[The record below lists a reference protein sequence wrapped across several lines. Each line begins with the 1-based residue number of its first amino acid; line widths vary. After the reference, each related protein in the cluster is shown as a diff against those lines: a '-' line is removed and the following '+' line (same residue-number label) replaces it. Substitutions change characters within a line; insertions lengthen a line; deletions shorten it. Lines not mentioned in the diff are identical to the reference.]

1 MKKKIFKYYLLLIL
15 IILSVTVIFIPKV
28 SRKFYTQ
35 EVENKLEGIAF
46 SIEYYLLN
54 EAKNGEIDFDFIAKD
69 YAAKYNQNSTF
80 QGESLR
86 ITFISYDGKVLG
98 DSDANFNQMENHL
111 SRKEIQDALKGNVG
125 KDIRSSKTLKLDL
138 LYMAIP
144 VEELNVIARVS
155 VPLVQIKKI
164 NRLIWL
170 YSILIFIMALI
181 ITVIV
186 SLRIAGLVIRPLNDI
201 ISVSKEITNGNYSR
215 RIKLKSKDELGQLA
229 IHFNKMASKLERT
242 ISDLNTKK
250 IELESIVES
259 ITNGIVAVD
268 GNNKV
273 ILINP
278 AAFTV
283 FNLDAD
289 AEILGDDI
297 ENHIKNSQ
305 INSLLK
311 DAIQKNKPLE
321 AEVAIDGQVLL
332 VNASP
337 IRPKDSDIDNSGGI
351 VFIQDI
357 TKVRK
362 LEQIRTEFVS
372 NVTHELKTPITSIRG
387 FIETLK
393 NGAMNNP
400 VVAER
405 FLEII
410 DIEAERLHELIN
422 DILLLSEIETK
433 LKDTNL
439 EIFDLKSMVDDVFK
453 VMQNIA
459 KEKKISLNNNV
470 RDEVLMKAN
479 INRMKQLI
487 MNLVDNGIKY
497 NVQNGS
503 VSVDGYREDGKVVI
517 SVKDTGIGIP
527 SAHIPR
533 IFERFYRVDKGRSR
547 GMGGTGLG
555 LSIVKH
561 IVNLYNGEIKVNSVV
576 GEGTEFIVKIPCQP

>member
-1 MKKKIFKYYLLLIL
+1 
-15 IILSVTVIFIPKV
+15 
-28 SRKFYTQ
+28 
-35 EVENKLEGIAF
+35 
-46 SIEYYLLN
+46 
-54 EAKNGEIDFDFIAKD
+54 
-69 YAAKYNQNSTF
+69 
-80 QGESLR
+80 
-86 ITFISYDGKVLG
+86 
-98 DSDANFNQMENHL
+98 
-111 SRKEIQDALKGNVG
+111 
-125 KDIRSSKTLKLDL
+125 
-138 LYMAIP
+138 
-144 VEELNVIARVS
+144 
-155 VPLVQIKKI
+155 
-164 NRLIWL
+164 
-170 YSILIFIMALI
+170 
-181 ITVIV
+181 
-186 SLRIAGLVIRPLNDI
+186 
-201 ISVSKEITNGNYSR
+201 
-215 RIKLKSKDELGQLA
+215 
-229 IHFNKMASKLERT
+229 MASKLERT

-321 AEVAIDGQVLL
+321 AEVAIDGRVLL

-433 LKDTNL
+433 LKIPTW
-439 EIFDLKSMVDDVFK
+439 KS
-453 VMQNIA
+453 
-459 KEKKISLNNNV
+459 
-470 RDEVLMKAN
+470 
-479 INRMKQLI
+479 
-487 MNLVDNGIKY
+487 
-497 NVQNGS
+497 
-503 VSVDGYREDGKVVI
+503 
-517 SVKDTGIGIP
+517 
-527 SAHIPR
+527 
-533 IFERFYRVDKGRSR
+533 
-547 GMGGTGLG
+547 
-555 LSIVKH
+555 SI
-561 IVNLYNGEIKVNSVV
+561 
-576 GEGTEFIVKIPCQP
+576 

>member
-1 MKKKIFKYYLLLIL
+1 M
-15 IILSVTVIFIPKV
+15 
-28 SRKFYTQ
+28 
-35 EVENKLEGIAF
+35 
-46 SIEYYLLN
+46 
-54 EAKNGEIDFDFIAKD
+54 
-69 YAAKYNQNSTF
+69 
-80 QGESLR
+80 
-86 ITFISYDGKVLG
+86 
-98 DSDANFNQMENHL
+98 
-111 SRKEIQDALKGNVG
+111 
-125 KDIRSSKTLKLDL
+125 
-138 LYMAIP
+138 
-144 VEELNVIARVS
+144 
-155 VPLVQIKKI
+155 
-164 NRLIWL
+164 IWL

-229 IHFNKMASKLERT
+229 VHFNKMASKLERT

-321 AEVAIDGQVLL
+321 AEVAIDGRVLL

>member
-1 MKKKIFKYYLLLIL
+1 L
-15 IILSVTVIFIPKV
+15 TVSI
-28 SRKFYTQ
+28 SR
-35 EVENKLEGIAF
+35 I
-46 SIEYYLLN
+46 
-54 EAKNGEIDFDFIAKD
+54 
-69 YAAKYNQNSTF
+69 
-80 QGESLR
+80 
-86 ITFISYDGKVLG
+86 
-98 DSDANFNQMENHL
+98 
-111 SRKEIQDALKGNVG
+111 
-125 KDIRSSKTLKLDL
+125 
-138 LYMAIP
+138 
-144 VEELNVIARVS
+144 
-155 VPLVQIKKI
+155 
-164 NRLIWL
+164 
-170 YSILIFIMALI
+170 
-181 ITVIV
+181 
-186 SLRIAGLVIRPLNDI
+186 
-201 ISVSKEITNGNYSR
+201 SR

-229 IHFNKMASKLERT
+229 VHFNKMASKLERT

-321 AEVAIDGQVLL
+321 AEVAIDGRVLL

-517 SVKDTGIGIP
+517 SVKDT
-527 SAHIPR
+527 
-533 IFERFYRVDKGRSR
+533 E
-547 GMGGTGLG
+547 
-555 LSIVKH
+555 
-561 IVNLYNGEIKVNSVV
+561 
-576 GEGTEFIVKIPCQP
+576 

>member
-1 MKKKIFKYYLLLIL
+1 M
-15 IILSVTVIFIPKV
+15 
-28 SRKFYTQ
+28 
-35 EVENKLEGIAF
+35 
-46 SIEYYLLN
+46 
-54 EAKNGEIDFDFIAKD
+54 
-69 YAAKYNQNSTF
+69 
-80 QGESLR
+80 
-86 ITFISYDGKVLG
+86 
-98 DSDANFNQMENHL
+98 
-111 SRKEIQDALKGNVG
+111 
-125 KDIRSSKTLKLDL
+125 
-138 LYMAIP
+138 
-144 VEELNVIARVS
+144 
-155 VPLVQIKKI
+155 
-164 NRLIWL
+164 
-170 YSILIFIMALI
+170 
-181 ITVIV
+181 
-186 SLRIAGLVIRPLNDI
+186 
-201 ISVSKEITNGNYSR
+201 
-215 RIKLKSKDELGQLA
+215 
-229 IHFNKMASKLERT
+229 
-242 ISDLNTKK
+242 
-250 IELESIVES
+250 
-259 ITNGIVAVD
+259 
-268 GNNKV
+268 
-273 ILINP
+273 
-278 AAFTV
+278 
-283 FNLDAD
+283 
-289 AEILGDDI
+289 
-297 ENHIKNSQ
+297 
-305 INSLLK
+305 
-311 DAIQKNKPLE
+311 
-321 AEVAIDGQVLL
+321 
-332 VNASP
+332 
-337 IRPKDSDIDNSGGI
+337 
-351 VFIQDI
+351 
-357 TKVRK
+357 
-362 LEQIRTEFVS
+362 
-372 NVTHELKTPITSIRG
+372 
-387 FIETLK
+387 K